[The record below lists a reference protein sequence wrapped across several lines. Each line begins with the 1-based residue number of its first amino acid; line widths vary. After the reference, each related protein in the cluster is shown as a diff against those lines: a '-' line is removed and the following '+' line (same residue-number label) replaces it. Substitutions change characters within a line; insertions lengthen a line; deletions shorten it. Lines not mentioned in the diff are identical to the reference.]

1 MDRGQIQISTRTN
14 RGVTL
19 LEMMIGLVIISI
31 GMSFAI
37 PSFQGMIARN
47 SVATQVNEMLLA
59 VNLARSEASRTGSK
73 VNIQASAAV
82 TSNEFGGGWC
92 VVPSTQADCSANVIR
107 SFPAL
112 GHNATLNLIDD
123 NGATAIQFSSLGA
136 IVGSGSLSLDFC
148 MSGQQGRRIVISP
161 IGRSKSHDS
170 NDPIAARQPDC

>member
-82 TSNEFGGGWC
+82 TSNEFGGGWQEAR
-92 VVPSTQADCSANVIR
+92 VKRGKDQVYCS
-107 SFPAL
+107 
-112 GHNATLNLIDD
+112 
-123 NGATAIQFSSLGA
+123 
-136 IVGSGSLSLDFC
+136 
-148 MSGQQGRRIVISP
+148 
-161 IGRSKSHDS
+161 
-170 NDPIAARQPDC
+170 